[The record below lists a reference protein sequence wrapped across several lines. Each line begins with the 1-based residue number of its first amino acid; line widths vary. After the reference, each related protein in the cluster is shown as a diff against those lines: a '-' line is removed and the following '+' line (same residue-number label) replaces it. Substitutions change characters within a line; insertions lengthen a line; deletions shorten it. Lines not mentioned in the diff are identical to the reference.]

1 MQTAS
6 THKLAPP
13 QADDEI
19 DLTRVFNALRLNK
32 TWIAL
37 SLVAGAALGVTYVQ
51 LATPIYQANAL
62 LQIESEDKSQ
72 VLKDL
77 SALTGSQRGEAA
89 TEIQI
94 MRSRMVLGAAVDTL
108 VLTAQPVHRRSTLDY
123 LLSSRTDGV
132 KPAMALS
139 IMAVPRTQLYKTFSF
154 TYEGADRV
162 TVKTPAGQTLP
173 ARVGSNLTTPE
184 GASIHIARIQG
195 SKGDVFDVTPISR
208 QAAIEQLSRDLQAQE
223 NGKETSILGL
233 KLNDD
238 NPAQAQAIL
247 NAIVDFY
254 VQQDRDYDAQVAA
267 SSLSFITQ
275 QLPVIK
281 ANLEQAE
288 NALNAFRNRNAT
300 VDVAAESQG
309 VVETL
314 NQIEMQLTDLK
325 IKESE
330 VTQLY
335 TPEHPVYKAISEK
348 KAVLD
353 KARKQLLARISG
365 LPRTQQEIIRLKR
378 DVEIQQ
384 QIYLQLLQKQQE
396 LKITQASRLGK
407 IRVIDRALA
416 MEEPVKPRKA
426 QIVLATVLGSGLLAA
441 MFFVLKGLFRRGVE
455 EPAELEGIGVPVL
468 ATIPLSVEQGKRDR
482 IQQHLRKR
490 NRAST
495 ARSTFLLAAHQ
506 PDDIAAEALRS
517 LRTALFVRLMEAE
530 NNVVMITGA
539 TTEVGKTFVS
549 ANLGAVMAQ
558 AGKKVLL
565 IDGDMRKGYVHELL
579 SVPNSSGL
587 SDVLSGKT
595 ATPLIQAT
603 SIAGMDVLTHGSAH
617 SNPSELLHA
626 PKFQSMLL
634 ELSVQ
639 YDCIIVDVPPALAVT
654 DANVVGQLAGTT
666 LLVTYFE
673 KTTLKE
679 VDMTMHRLQNS
690 QVAVHGAVINGVTR
704 SASNYHDYDAY
715 TRYA

>member
-6 THKLAPP
+6 NHKLLPANS
-13 QADDEI
+13 DDEI

-32 TWIAL
+32 MWIAL
-37 SLVAGAALGVTYVQ
+37 SLAAGAVVGIAYTQ
-51 LATPIYQANAL
+51 LATPVYQANAL

-72 VLKDL
+72 ILKDL
-77 SALTGSQRGEAA
+77 SALTGSQRGAAA

-108 VLTAQPVHRRSTLDY
+108 VLTAQPVYRKSALE
-123 LLSSRTDGV
+123 LLSSRAEEIP
-132 KPAMALS
+132 PAMTVS
-139 IMAVPRTQLYKTFSF
+139 IMAVPHKQLNRTFAF
-154 TYEGADRV
+154 TIEGTDRF
-162 TVKTPAGQTLP
+162 TVSTPDGQSLAG
-173 ARVGSNLTTPE
+173 RVGTILTTAD
-184 GASIHIARIQG
+184 GATIHIGKLQG

-208 QAAIEQLSRDLQAQE
+208 QSAIEQLSRTLQAQE

-238 NPAQAQAIL
+238 NPAQAQSIL
-247 NAIVDFY
+247 NAIIDFY
-254 VQQDRDYDAQVAA
+254 VQQDKDYDAQVAA

-281 ANLEQAE
+281 ANLEHAE
-288 NALNAFRNRNAT
+288 NALNTFRNRNAT

-396 LKITQASRLGK
+396 LNITQASRLGK

-416 MEEPVKPRKA
+416 MEEPVKPQKA
-426 QIVLATVLGSGLLAA
+426 QLVLASTLGSGILAA
-441 MFFVLKGLFRRGVE
+441 MFFVLKGLLRRGVE
-455 EPAELEGIGVPVL
+455 EAAELEGIGVPVL
-468 ATIPLSVEQGKRDR
+468 ATIPHSTIQGKHDK
-482 IQQHLRKR
+482 IQYHLRKR
-490 NRAST
+490 NSAT
-495 ARSTFLLAAHQ
+495 TTRSTFLLAASQ
-506 PDDIAAEALRS
+506 PDDTAAEALRS
-517 LRTALFVRLMEAE
+517 LRIALFVRLMEAK

-539 TTEVGKTFVS
+539 TTQVGKTFVS

-558 AGKKVLL
+558 SGKKVLL
-565 IDGDMRKGYVHELL
+565 IDADMRKGYVHELL
-579 SVPNSSGL
+579 AVSNAPGL
-587 SDVLSGKT
+587 SDVLSGGTTEPVVQKT
-595 ATPLIQAT
+595 NV
-603 SIAGMDVLTHGSAH
+603 AGLDVLTHGSAQ
-617 SNPSELLHA
+617 SSPAELLHTPRFSA
-626 PKFQSMLL
+626 LL
-634 ELSVQ
+634 QELSSR

-679 VDMTMHRLQNS
+679 VDMVMHRLQNS

-704 SASNYHDYDAY
+704 SASNYHAYDAY